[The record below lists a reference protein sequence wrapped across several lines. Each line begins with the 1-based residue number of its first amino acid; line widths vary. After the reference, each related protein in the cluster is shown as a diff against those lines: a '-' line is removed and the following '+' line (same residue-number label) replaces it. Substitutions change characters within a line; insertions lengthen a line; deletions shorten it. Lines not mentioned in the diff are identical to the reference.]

1 MKKRVLAGI
10 MAGCLIIGTLTACGQ
25 GSTDTEKSDDSASA
39 ATTEE
44 AGDASEDEASA
55 EDLRVT
61 MILSDRDEWLSEME
75 SGALAAAEEI
85 GIDLVTQDA
94 QKDTS
99 KMLQFI
105 ETAKNDGQKAVI
117 VNMVDPE
124 TGQECIDAAG
134 DMKVVFVNRYP
145 TDLSLLNEN
154 AVYVGSDENQAGD
167 LQAEYLSEYFEE
179 KGQTDIKYIL
189 LSGNYGL
196 TATTLRTDSALNG
209 LKDRGINAT
218 EATAPL
224 VADYNRAEAQDMIT
238 PVLDT
243 TEFDC
248 IIANNDAMALGAV
261 EAMIDVGQDPASV
274 PIVGIDASTD
284 GRKSIAEGQMAMS
297 AFQNAIGQGKTAVLA
312 AKNLLEGKAAN
323 EGSAYSV
330 DAENEFI
337 IWVPFERVDK
347 TNVADYD

>member
-10 MAGCLIIGTLTACGQ
+10 MAGCMIIGTLTACGQ

-117 VNMVDPE
+117 VNMVDPSDCDN
-124 TGQECIDAAG
+124 TQNRFCI
-134 DMKVVFVNRYP
+134 KRI
-145 TDLSLLNEN
+145 ERQR
-154 AVYVGSDENQAGD
+154 NQ
-167 LQAEYLSEYFEE
+167 
-179 KGQTDIKYIL
+179 
-189 LSGNYGL
+189 
-196 TATTLRTDSALNG
+196 R
-209 LKDRGINAT
+209 DRGNCSSRCR
-218 EATAPL
+218 L
-224 VADYNRAEAQDMIT
+224 
-238 PVLDT
+238 
-243 TEFDC
+243 
-248 IIANNDAMALGAV
+248 
-261 EAMIDVGQDPASV
+261 
-274 PIVGIDASTD
+274 
-284 GRKSIAEGQMAMS
+284 
-297 AFQNAIGQGKTAVLA
+297 
-312 AKNLLEGKAAN
+312 
-323 EGSAYSV
+323 
-330 DAENEFI
+330 
-337 IWVPFERVDK
+337 
-347 TNVADYD
+347 

>member
-179 KGQTDIKYIL
+179 KRADGYQIHSAERKLWSDCDNTQNRLCIKRIKRQR
-189 LSGNYGL
+189 NQ
-196 TATTLRTDSALNG
+196 R
-209 LKDRGINAT
+209 DRGNCSSRCR
-218 EATAPL
+218 L
-224 VADYNRAEAQDMIT
+224 
-238 PVLDT
+238 
-243 TEFDC
+243 
-248 IIANNDAMALGAV
+248 
-261 EAMIDVGQDPASV
+261 
-274 PIVGIDASTD
+274 
-284 GRKSIAEGQMAMS
+284 
-297 AFQNAIGQGKTAVLA
+297 
-312 AKNLLEGKAAN
+312 
-323 EGSAYSV
+323 
-330 DAENEFI
+330 
-337 IWVPFERVDK
+337 
-347 TNVADYD
+347 